1 MYQSCA
7 SHLGL
12 DNKIKQMMGFD
23 KLYLLLI
30 KLSKQNNDPIN
41 DPIND
46 PVNDPIN
53 LIKDDAL
60 NDIDLSILRT
70 IKLNPGLN
78 AKQISE
84 KLHFQYS
91 NITVD
96 MVKNSLK
103 RKLTKY
109 VAFKG
114 ALKTG
119 GYFVHEKKSS
129 AIIIGIF
136 ILISSILVAW
146 LVPLNLNLKRH
157 C

>member
-1 MYQSCA
+1 
-7 SHLGL
+7 
-12 DNKIKQMMGFD
+12 MMGFD

-84 KLHFQYS
+84 
-91 NITVD
+91 
-96 MVKNSLK
+96 
-103 RKLTKY
+103 
-109 VAFKG
+109 
-114 ALKTG
+114 
-119 GYFVHEKKSS
+119 
-129 AIIIGIF
+129 
-136 ILISSILVAW
+136 
-146 LVPLNLNLKRH
+146 
-157 C
+157 